1 MIIVVT
7 GLTLKSPFFWPRFAW
22 HAFRSFGQAQ
32 KLEGCL
38 SVATRK
44 VDGVYHT
51 ITAWRD
57 GPAMKSFA
65 KSGAHLE
72 AETIFTHIAT
82 GRVAI
87 FQADVVPDWEEALE
101 RWKRDAKEV

>member
-7 GLTLKSPFFWPRFAW
+7 GLTLKSPWHWPRFAW
-22 HAFRSFGQAQ
+22 HAFRSFGQAR
-32 KLEGCL
+32 KSNGCL
-38 SVATRK
+38 STATRK
-44 VDGVYHT
+44 VDDVYHT

-57 GPAMKSFA
+57 GPAMKGFA

-72 AETIFTHIAT
+72 AEKIFTQIAT

-87 FQADVVPDWEEALE
+87 YQAEAVPDWEEALE
-101 RWKRDAKEV
+101 IWKRDAREV